1 MKLLIVESPA
11 KAKTISKYLK
21 GEFTVKASVGHV
33 RDLPKSNKK
42 AIDIEAGFEPHY
54 EISPDKED
62 VVSEIQKLSKKAD
75 EVILAT
81 DPDREGEA
89 IAWHIAQASELKKPK
104 RVVFHEVTKDAIL
117 EAMSHPRTI
126 DQNLRKAQEARRVLD
141 RLVGYDLSGLIWKK
155 VRYGLSAGRVQS
167 PALRILMEREREIRA
182 FKPEKYWTLTAMVKN
197 QNGEEFPVICKD
209 EPRDEKEVK
218 RIVSQAKKGKWFVMD
233 VKETDAKRSPR
244 PPFITSTLQ
253 QAASSRMGF
262 PPSKT
267 MMLAQRLYEAG
278 LITYMRTDSTNLAA
292 QSQTQIAKLVKDKYG
307 DKYHQ
312 NRVFTKKSKNAQE
325 AHEAIRPTK
334 IGTENAGA
342 NPDQKKLYSL
352 IWQRTVASQMV
363 DAKISRTKIIAN
375 IEGET
380 IPDFAAK
387 GSRVVFDGW
396 LKADPASRGDDVELP
411 KVAKDEKL
419 DFVDI
424 STEEKE
430 TQPPS
435 RYSEARL
442 IKELEKRGIGRPST
456 YAPIIRTLKDR
467 GYVEKEG
474 SALVPTDTGDVVS
487 TFLEKHFM
495 KYISDSFTAEMEN
508 ELDDIADGKRDYE
521 KTLSTFY
528 KPFTKDVK
536 AKEDIEKITTLGKA
550 DAKHKCP
557 ICGKSMVIKLG
568 KSGKFL
574 SCSKFPEC
582 TGARTIDGE
591 EIKGPKELKENC
603 PDCGNPLVER
613 HGRFG
618 KFISC
623 STYPKC
629 KYIKSD
635 PEEEAKRKTGV
646 KCPVCKKGEMIERN
660 GRFGIFYSCNAYPD
674 CKNAIKAKPTGR
686 ICNFA
691 REERGGKEC
700 GALMME
706 GTKTIPE
713 RCSDKTCPNHNPHKL
728 EKADS
733 K

>member
-1 MKLLIVESPA
+1 
-11 KAKTISKYLK
+11 
-21 GEFTVKASVGHV
+21 
-33 RDLPKSNKK
+33 
-42 AIDIEAGFEPHY
+42 
-54 EISPDKED
+54 
-62 VVSEIQKLSKKAD
+62 
-75 EVILAT
+75 
-81 DPDREGEA
+81 
-89 IAWHIAQASELKKPK
+89 
-104 RVVFHEVTKDAIL
+104 
-117 EAMSHPRTI
+117 
-126 DQNLRKAQEARRVLD
+126 
-141 RLVGYDLSGLIWKK
+141 
-155 VRYGLSAGRVQS
+155 
-167 PALRILMEREREIRA
+167 
-182 FKPEKYWTLTAMVKN
+182 
-197 QNGEEFPVICKD
+197 
-209 EPRDEKEVK
+209 
-218 RIVSQAKKGKWFVMD
+218 
-233 VKETDAKRSPR
+233 
-244 PPFITSTLQ
+244 
-253 QAASSRMGF
+253 
-262 PPSKT
+262 
-267 MMLAQRLYEAG
+267 
-278 LITYMRTDSTNLAA
+278 
-292 QSQTQIAKLVKDKYG
+292 
-307 DKYHQ
+307 
-312 NRVFTKKSKNAQE
+312 
-325 AHEAIRPTK
+325 
-334 IGTENAGA
+334 
-342 NPDQKKLYSL
+342 
-352 IWQRTVASQMV
+352 MV